1 MRNTEIK
8 PTESYWAIVRLTDI
22 KGAHTG
28 KAFNKIELV
37 EFKGIL
43 ALDQWLADMS
53 VEAGESMGAFTFEV
67 LTLYTSWDQFRQD
80 VENEKEFDE
89 EIRRE
94 RNEEYNRPSNE
105 ELGIE
110 DEEEFVEPF
119 DNPDIDDY
127 RSEFEDANEMELDNL
142 TPEEQDSEDIDN
154 DTEQLD
160 KNVMQD
166 SEDIDAEVDRI

>member
-53 VEAGESMGAFTFEV
+53 VEAGESMGAFTF
-67 LTLYTSWDQFRQD
+67 
-80 VENEKEFDE
+80 
-89 EIRRE
+89 
-94 RNEEYNRPSNE
+94 
-105 ELGIE
+105 
-110 DEEEFVEPF
+110 
-119 DNPDIDDY
+119 
-127 RSEFEDANEMELDNL
+127 
-142 TPEEQDSEDIDN
+142 
-154 DTEQLD
+154 
-160 KNVMQD
+160 
-166 SEDIDAEVDRI
+166 